1 VEQPKPK
8 YLIEDK
14 SIKIFDD
21 IIMDMLVV
29 SRVGTPLR
37 EEIICKDTGTR
48 PYPTT
53 PQVPLNLKVS
63 PIINNVSYFPIEKN
77 VSNSISYIGI

>member
-1 VEQPKPK
+1 MEQPKPK

-29 SRVGTPLR
+29 SREGTPLR
-37 EEIICKDTGTR
+37 EEIIRKDTGTR

-63 PIINNVSYFPIEKN
+63 PIINHVSYFPIEKN